1 MTRASDFA
9 GRKIISGFMKDKEL
23 GEKRLASMPDRV
35 TNTINTLGEAGKVH
49 RPTVISCYDGDMS
62 SMAAWWKEWRTFMF
76 ETPLTVAGKKG
87 AVTTTTP
94 AGMLPPIKRAKY
106 PALSAAE
113 EAISVPLQALCM
125 AIFDA
130 ILVHIVTTCSADGTW
145 LRLKRQMLQALYAK
159 KDARILQIL
168 TETYAEADAIFLQEV
183 ANDFIR
189 KAQATELAARYHIA
203 ACDTIDGTR
212 DQNSLVLLSRRY
224 FNIAT
229 VVEHTQE
236 IMAAFDSS
244 VPVAPGDL
252 LLLSVDDVQGR
263 SYLLASF
270 HGDTNGLATLPVLAA
285 VHALAQRMPSHRHQ
299 PSPQP
304 TP

>member
-168 TETYAEADAIFLQEV
+168 TETYAEADAIFLQE
-183 ANDFIR
+183 
-189 KAQATELAARYHIA
+189 
-203 ACDTIDGTR
+203 G
-212 DQNSLVLLSRRY
+212 
-224 FNIAT
+224 
-229 VVEHTQE
+229 
-236 IMAAFDSS
+236 
-244 VPVAPGDL
+244 
-252 LLLSVDDVQGR
+252 
-263 SYLLASF
+263 
-270 HGDTNGLATLPVLAA
+270 
-285 VHALAQRMPSHRHQ
+285 
-299 PSPQP
+299 
-304 TP
+304 